1 MQQGPVWLSLRSEHW
16 DFSGCSGWLNPC
28 FWKSKT
34 WTSKWKHGNDSP
46 LLLMGV
52 NTCFFLTLDSYCFL
66 KKIFFFFFPEAN
78 YARGTRFSLSGEGP
92 TSQPNSSKQT
102 VLSWQAA
109 IDAARQAKA
118 AQTMS
123 TSAPPPVGSLSQRKR
138 QQYAKSK
145 KQGNSSNSRPARALF
160 CLSLNNPIRRAC
172 ISIVEWKY
180 PFLGKSFLFSLLP
193 SVFYRICVLKWHIQS
208 GSSLECEQ
216 WKKLCKRFHCIY
228 LPISLGCRGAA
239 GWYI

>member
-1 MQQGPVWLSLRSEHW
+1 MIPFIDG
-16 DFSGCSGWLNPC
+16 
-28 FWKSKT
+28 KI
-34 WTSKWKHGNDSP
+34 P
-46 LLLMGV
+46 LLFKDNMDGNFLFFV
-52 NTCFFLTLDSYCFL
+52 CFVFKTLFSFSS
-66 KKIFFFFFPEAN
+66 EAN
-78 YARGTRFSLSGEGP
+78 YARGSRLPISGEGP
-92 TSQPNSSKQT
+92 ASQPNSSKQT

-180 PFLGKSFLFSLLP
+180 PFFCGKSFSFTICASEGFAVGSDTYRRLLQ
-193 SVFYRICVLKWHIQS
+193 HS
-208 GSSLECEQ
+208 GM
-216 WKKLCKRFHCIY
+216 
-228 LPISLGCRGAA
+228 
-239 GWYI
+239 

>member
-1 MQQGPVWLSLRSEHW
+1 MGMIPPGYCWSQ
-16 DFSGCSGWLNPC
+16 
-28 FWKSKT
+28 
-34 WTSKWKHGNDSP
+34 P
-46 LLLMGV
+46 LLFSDTGFSL
-52 NTCFFLTLDSYCFL
+52 FF
-66 KKIFFFFFPEAN
+66 KKHFFFSFSFSPEAN
-78 YARGTRFSLSGEGP
+78 YARGTRLSFSGEGP
-92 TSQPNSSKQT
+92 TQPNSSKQT

-180 PFLGKSFLFSLLP
+180 PFLGEVFLIFPFTICSLKA
-193 SVFYRICVLKWHIQS
+193 FA
-208 GSSLECEQ
+208 
-216 WKKLCKRFHCIY
+216 F
-228 LPISLGCRGAA
+228 
-239 GWYI
+239 

>member
-1 MQQGPVWLSLRSEHW
+1 MWTLATEQNLCFTMEMHSPPPCEATWPHLSHRSVS
-16 DFSGCSGWLNPC
+16 FSN
-28 FWKSKT
+28 F
-34 WTSKWKHGNDSP
+34 
-46 LLLMGV
+46 
-52 NTCFFLTLDSYCFL
+52 FFL
-66 KKIFFFFFPEAN
+66 FFSFSPEAN
-78 YARGTRFSLSGEGP
+78 YARSSRFPLSGEGP

-145 KQGNSSNSRPARALF
+145 KQGNSSSSRPARALF

-180 PFLGKSFLFSLLP
+180 PFFGGGEEVGTGRMNLSCFLFYHL
-193 SVFYRICVLKWHIQS
+193 FF
-208 GSSLECEQ
+208 
-216 WKKLCKRFHCIY
+216 KKIGFRK
-228 LPISLGCRGAA
+228 
-239 GWYI
+239 

>member
-1 MQQGPVWLSLRSEHW
+1 MIPFIIDGRH
-16 DFSGCSGWLNPC
+16 F
-28 FWKSKT
+28 
-34 WTSKWKHGNDSP
+34 
-46 LLLMGV
+46 
-52 NTCFFLTLDSYCFL
+52 CFL
-66 KKIFFFFFPEAN
+66 KIIWMEIFFSLFVLFFKSLFSFSSEAN
-78 YARGTRFSLSGEGP
+78 YARGSRLPISGEGP
-92 TSQPNSSKQT
+92 ASQPNSSKQT

-180 PFLGKSFLFSLLP
+180 PFSVGSPAHLP
-193 SVFYRICVLKWHIQS
+193 SVPQKDSLSAVTLSEGFFSI
-208 GSSLECEQ
+208 LECEQ
-216 WKKLCKRFHCIY
+216 
-228 LPISLGCRGAA
+228 
-239 GWYI
+239 

>member
-1 MQQGPVWLSLRSEHW
+1 MCH
-16 DFSGCSGWLNPC
+16 
-28 FWKSKT
+28 
-34 WTSKWKHGNDSP
+34 
-46 LLLMGV
+46 
-52 NTCFFLTLDSYCFL
+52 
-66 KKIFFFFFPEAN
+66 FFFKFFFFFPFFPEAN
-78 YARGTRFSLSGEGP
+78 YARGTRLPLSGEGP

-180 PFLGKSFLFSLLP
+180 PFLGEVFLIFSFTICSLKGF
-193 SVFYRICVLKWHIQS
+193 VVWN
-208 GSSLECEQ
+208 GT
-216 WKKLCKRFHCIY
+216 
-228 LPISLGCRGAA
+228 
-239 GWYI
+239 

>member
-1 MQQGPVWLSLRSEHW
+1 MCYWHFAQS
-16 DFSGCSGWLNPC
+16 SGTFLAALDDQTLLLKNGIWGFQC
-28 FWKSKT
+28 
-34 WTSKWKHGNDSP
+34 KHGDDFPALLDGKP
-46 LLLMGV
+46 LQLTSDTGFSL
-52 NTCFFLTLDSYCFL
+52 CLFFFLIFL
-66 KKIFFFFFPEAN
+66 FFSFFPEAN
-78 YARGTRFSLSGEGP
+78 YARGTRLPLSGEGP

-180 PFLGKSFLFSLLP
+180 PFLGEVFLIFSFTICSLKGF
-193 SVFYRICVLKWHIQS
+193 VVWN
-208 GSSLECEQ
+208 GT
-216 WKKLCKRFHCIY
+216 
-228 LPISLGCRGAA
+228 
-239 GWYI
+239 

>member
-1 MQQGPVWLSLRSEHW
+1 
-16 DFSGCSGWLNPC
+16 
-28 FWKSKT
+28 
-34 WTSKWKHGNDSP
+34 
-46 LLLMGV
+46 MGV
-52 NTCFFLTLDSYCFL
+52 NTCFFLTLDSHCFFKNFFL
-66 KKIFFFFFPEAN
+66 FFFFPEAN

-180 PFLGKSFLFSLLP
+180 PFLGKSFLFYLLP
-193 SVFYRICVLKWHIQS
+193 SVFYRISVLKWHIQS

-216 WKKLCKRFHCIY
+216 WKKVCVKGFIVYTFLFH
-228 LPISLGCRGAA
+228 
-239 GWYI
+239 

>member
-1 MQQGPVWLSLRSEHW
+1 MGFKEKKAWNKCGDDLSLSEEMHQKTPCEFMDMERPW
-16 DFSGCSGWLNPC
+16 PRWASCSEVLCEWHLGQSAGTFLLLWLTKPLLLENGI
-28 FWKSKT
+28 WGST
-34 WTSKWKHGNDSP
+34 WNHGNDS
-46 LLLMGV
+46 LMGD
-52 NTCFFLTLDSYCFL
+52 NLCFFLTLNSY
-66 KKIFFFFFPEAN
+66 FFSFSPEAN
-78 YARGTRFSLSGEGP
+78 YARGTRLSLSGEGP

-138 QQYAKSK
+138 QQYSKSK

-180 PFLGKSFLFSLLP
+180 PFSGEVFLIFFHHL
-193 SVFYRICVLKWHIQS
+193 FFKRIWFWN
-208 GSSLECEQ
+208 GT
-216 WKKLCKRFHCIY
+216 
-228 LPISLGCRGAA
+228 
-239 GWYI
+239 

>member
-1 MQQGPVWLSLRSEHW
+1 MRAPGRPAARSGVTVTQGRVLWPTRSLSLKNRAW
-16 DFSGCSGWLNPC
+16 G
-28 FWKSKT
+28 
-34 WTSKWKHGNDSP
+34 SKWKHGNASP
-46 LLLMGV
+46 LLMMGS
-52 NTCFFLTLDSYCFL
+52 NLCFLLTLGSHL
-66 KKIFFFFFPEAN
+66 FFFKKKYFSFFPEAN
-78 YARGTRFSLSGEGP
+78 YARSTRFSLSGEGP

-180 PFLGKSFLFSLLP
+180 PFLGGESLSHFLLP
-193 SVFYRICVLKWHIQS
+193 SAL
-208 GSSLECEQ
+208 
-216 WKKLCKRFHCIY
+216 
-228 LPISLGCRGAA
+228 
-239 GWYI
+239 

>member
-1 MQQGPVWLSLRSEHW
+1 MNNFPVIDGRQ
-16 DFSGCSGWLNPC
+16 
-28 FWKSKT
+28 
-34 WTSKWKHGNDSP
+34 P
-46 LLLMGV
+46 L
-52 NTCFFLTLDSYCFL
+52 
-66 KKIFFFFFPEAN
+66 IFFFLLHIGSSFKRKSLFFSFSPEAN
-78 YARGTRFSLSGEGP
+78 YARGTRLPLSGEGP

-180 PFLGKSFLFSLLP
+180 PFFGGSLSHFLFYHL
-193 SVFYRICVLKWHIQS
+193 FFKRICFLK
-208 GSSLECEQ
+208 
-216 WKKLCKRFHCIY
+216 
-228 LPISLGCRGAA
+228 
-239 GWYI
+239 

>member
-1 MQQGPVWLSLRSEHW
+1 MGTIPPH
-16 DFSGCSGWLNPC
+16 P
-28 FWKSKT
+28 
-34 WTSKWKHGNDSP
+34 
-46 LLLMGV
+46 LLMGDSL
-52 NTCFFLTLDSYCFL
+52 CFFPETGFSLFVCLFVCSFFL
-66 KKIFFFFFPEAN
+66 FSFFPEAN
-78 YARGTRFSLSGEGP
+78 YARGTRLPLSGEGP

-180 PFLGKSFLFSLLP
+180 PFFFGEVFLIFS
-193 SVFYRICVLKWHIQS
+193 
-208 GSSLECEQ
+208 
-216 WKKLCKRFHCIY
+216 
-228 LPISLGCRGAA
+228 
-239 GWYI
+239 

>member
-1 MQQGPVWLSLRSEHW
+1 MMMMMMKKMQHQRQHQEDHA
-16 DFSGCSGWLNPC
+16 N
-28 FWKSKT
+28 
-34 WTSKWKHGNDSP
+34 
-46 LLLMGV
+46 
-52 NTCFFLTLDSYCFL
+52 
-66 KKIFFFFFPEAN
+66 EAN
-78 YARGTRFSLSGEGP
+78 YARGTRLPISGEGP

-172 ISIVEWKY
+172 ISIVEWK
-180 PFLGKSFLFSLLP
+180 PFDIFILLAIFANCVALAIYIPFPEDDSNSTNHNLVSDLDFLLWWCVAVLC
-193 SVFYRICVLKWHIQS
+193 ICDCT
-208 GSSLECEQ
+208 GRRC
-216 WKKLCKRFHCIY
+216 C
-228 LPISLGCRGAA
+228 G
-239 GWYI
+239 